1 MAPSILIPALALLV
15 GPHVHAFTTSKPFA
29 VVRTSSTTPSRP
41 LFMSDDPE
49 EKKIQITSGRKEIAY
64 DSVAGRFF
72 ETNLEEEECIPEEEY
87 CIIDDTT
94 GKPIRLTLE
103 EKERIFLDS
112 LQVCTVYWRCLYY
125 CISSAANKLVLTHP
139 TSLIMLLEG
148 NCWMTPSLTS

>member
-112 LQVCTVYWRCLYY
+112 LQVCTVLYIGTVSITVY
-125 CISSAANKLVLTHP
+125 QVLQTNLYSYIPLVL
-139 TSLIMLLEG
+139 LCVWKEIAG
-148 NCWMTPSLTS
+148 